1 MPHATAAPVIVRADL
16 EIARPYLL
24 FVGDAPGRLDA
35 KTALGLLDWR
45 REWCAGQLRFPGCPV
60 DLGLPELSPA
70 EAARRGVRTLVVGV
84 APVGGRMSDAWEQA
98 FLGALEAGLDVAA
111 GLHDR
116 LNGRPRLVAAAA
128 RRGRT
133 LHDIRQPPAGLV
145 LPVGSGA
152 RRPGRRLLTVGTDCA
167 IGKKYTALALEREMR
182 TRGWQA
188 DFRATGQTGVL
199 ISGGGLA
206 LDAVVADFVAGA
218 AELLAPA
225 NSPDHWDLIEGQG
238 SLYHPGYA
246 GVSLGLLH
254 GAQPHAIVLC
264 HDPRRTHIDG
274 YPDFPLPAL
283 AACIGR
289 NLELARLTS
298 PEVCCVGVSLN
309 TGGMSAAERA
319 AARRAAEAECS
330 VPCVDPLADGTGPI
344 VDFIAAQ
351 LGAPPAVGGAP
362 TAAARGPRPA

>member
-1 MPHATAAPVIVRADL
+1 MPQVTFVPVSVRADL

-60 DLGLPELSPA
+60 DLGLPELSPD
-70 EAARRGVRTLVVGV
+70 EAVQRGVRTLVVGV
-84 APVGGRMSDAWEQA
+84 APVGGRISAAWEQA
-98 FLGALEAGLDVAA
+98 FLAALEAGLDVAA

-116 LNGRPRLVAAAA
+116 LRERPLLVAAAA
-128 RRGRT
+128 RKGLK
-133 LHDIRQPPAGLV
+133 LHDVRQPPAGLA
-145 LPVGSGA
+145 LPVGSGTP
-152 RRPGRRLLTVGTDCA
+152 RPGRRLLTVGTDCA

-182 TRGWQA
+182 ARGWKA
-188 DFRATGQTGVL
+188 DFRATGQTGIL

-218 AELLAPA
+218 AELLSPA
-225 NSPDHWDLIEGQG
+225 NAADHWDLIEGQG

-246 GVSLGLLH
+246 GVSLWLLH

-274 YPDFPLPAL
+274 YPAFPLPTL
-283 AACIGR
+283 AACIDR

-298 PEVCCVGVSLN
+298 PEVRCVGVSLN
-309 TGGMSAAERA
+309 TDGMSASART
-319 AARRAAEAECS
+319 AARRAVESTCG
-330 VPCVDPLADGTGPI
+330 VPCVDPLADGAGLI
-344 VDFIAAQ
+344 VDHIAAQ
-351 LGAPPAVGGAP
+351 LGTPGSV
-362 TAAARGPRPA
+362 

>member
-1 MPHATAAPVIVRADL
+1 MPHATPASVNIRADL

-60 DLGLPELSPA
+60 DLGLPELSPV
-70 EAARRGVRTLVVGV
+70 EAVRRGVRTLVVGV
-84 APVGGRMSDAWEQA
+84 APVGGRIPDAWERA
-98 FLGALEAGLDVAA
+98 FLGALEAGLNVAA
-111 GLHDR
+111 GLHDP
-116 LNGRPRLVAAAA
+116 LQDRPRLVAAAA
-128 RRGRT
+128 RRGLK
-133 LHDIRQPPAGLV
+133 LHDVRQPPAGLV
-145 LPVGSGA
+145 LPVASGA
-152 RRPGRRLLTVGTDCA
+152 RRAGRRLLTVGTDCA

-182 TRGWQA
+182 ARGWQA

-206 LDAVVADFVAGA
+206 IDAVVADFVAGA
-218 AELLAPA
+218 AELIAPA
-225 NSPDHWDLIEGQG
+225 NAPEHWDLIEGQG

-246 GVSLGLLH
+246 SVSLGLLH
-254 GAQPHAIVLC
+254 GAQPHALVLC

-298 PEVCCVGVSLN
+298 PDVRCVGVSLN
-309 TGGMSAAERA
+309 TGGMTSAARA
-319 AARRAAEAECS
+319 AARRAVESECG

-344 VDFIAAQ
+344 VDFIATH
-351 LGAPPAVGGAP
+351 LDGAPAVDPAA
-362 TAAARGPRPA
+362 TAR